1 MAKIV
6 LGLGTS
12 HTPMLLAD
20 DATLE
25 RFVETDQKIKHR
37 DKDGRP
43 VTYGD
48 LLEKADPKMAHMVA
62 PEHLVARQNVAR
74 AAIKQ
79 VAQTLAHAK
88 VDTLVVLGDDQ
99 NESYK
104 EDCRPAFA
112 IYYGDTIRN
121 SNEQHDEYR
130 KRFPEWYVQNRQ
142 GFFEDKGPRDYPVHG
157 KLAVHLIESLMDS
170 GFDLGASQRLPEGEG
185 EGHAIAYVHRRVMDA
200 NAPVAAVPIFL
211 NTYFPPNQPRPS
223 RCYAFGQALRKAIEA
238 FPGNEKVGVLA
249 SGGLSHFLVDED
261 FDRAILKACADKDAK
276 FLQTLPR
283 NKLNAGSSEILNWV
297 AVAGAVEH
305 LDLNWFEYV
314 PGYRTPAGTGNRP
327 QLRELGVRIIQN
339 IFRKSG
345 SRLSVRKCDQRKN
358 LGSLSVGLNQAVI
371 ARSPIGRRSNPDHTW
386 IASLRTQ

>member
-37 DKDGRP
+37 DKEGRP

-48 LLEKADPKMAHMVA
+48 LLEKADPKLADMVA
-62 PEHLVARQNVAR
+62 PKHLVDRQNVAR
-74 AAIKQ
+74 AAMTR
-79 VAQTLAHAK
+79 VAQTLANAK
-88 VDTLVVLGDDQ
+88 LDALIVFGDDQ
-99 NESYK
+99 DESYK

-112 IYYGDTIRN
+112 IYYGETIRN
-121 SNEQHDEYR
+121 SNEQHENYR
-130 KRFPEWYVQNRQ
+130 RRFPEWYVQNRQ
-142 GFFEDKGPRDYPVHG
+142 GFFEDERPRDYPVHSA
-157 KLAVHLIESLMDS
+157 LATHLIETLMDG
-170 GFDLGASQRLPEGEG
+170 GFDLAASKRLPEGEG
-185 EGHAIAYVHRRVMDA
+185 EGHAVAYVHRRVMDPQQ
-200 NAPVAAVPIFL
+200 PVPMVPVFL
-211 NTYFPPNQPRPS
+211 NTYFPPNQPRPA
-223 RCYAFGQALRKAIEA
+223 RCYALGQAVRKAVEH
-238 FPGNEKVGVLA
+238 FPGAERVGVLA

-261 FDRAILKACADKDAK
+261 FDRAILKACADKNAA

-314 PGYRTPAGTGNRP
+314 PGYRTPAGTGT
-327 QLRELGVRIIQN
+327 G
-339 IFRKSG
+339 
-345 SRLSVRKCDQRKN
+345 LSF
-358 LGSLSVGLNQAVI
+358 A
-371 ARSPIGRRSNPDHTW
+371 TW
-386 IASLRTQ
+386 A